1 MSGGTTGS
9 LSAALRDWLL
19 APVLDGLEAM
29 RVSNQEQEANLQ
41 ASIAGV
47 LAAVSGVEGQVAAA
61 VAELEALRQALD
73 AVTGVD
79 LSDEVA
85 QLDAITGRLSAAR
98 AALDAA
104 VPDAP
109 PPEPEPAPEP

>member
-1 MSGGTTGS
+1 MTGS
-9 LSAALRDWLL
+9 QSISGALRDWLL
-19 APVLDGLEAM
+19 APVLEQLEAM

-41 ASIAGV
+41 ASIGGV
-47 LAAVSGVEGQVAAA
+47 LSAVGGVEQQVAAA
-61 VAELEALRQALD
+61 VAELEELRQALD
-73 AVTGVD
+73 SVTGVD

-98 AALDAA
+98 DALDAA

-109 PPEPEPAPEP
+109 APPPAPEP